1 MESSDG
7 AEYEIYVSEDY
18 INKNEPEMV
27 GINIIEVRDEDEDI
41 VLTSYKDDDEDNILS
56 TNRDNDTVLG

>member
-7 AEYEIYVSEDY
+7 TEYEIYVSKDY

-27 GINIIEVRDEDEDI
+27 GINIIEVRDEENDI
-41 VLTSYKDDDEDNILS
+41 VLTSYN
-56 TNRDNDTVLG
+56 